1 MTDDIKRAE
10 ARGYAKGY
18 QAGHRRAKRE
28 QSIEAR
34 RAKDNALWQR
44 LFVAAIP
51 AAVKAEG
58 WKFGEKPIV
67 NVEDRVKLAKSFADE
82 AFAAAKREGRA

>member
-1 MTDDIKRAE
+1 MSDDIKKAE

-18 QAGHRRAKRE
+18 QSGQRRAKRE
-28 QSIEAR
+28 RSMEAS

-58 WKFGEKPIV
+58 WKFGDKPIL
-67 NVEDRVKLAKSFADE
+67 NVEDRVKLALFIADE
-82 AFAAAKREGRA
+82 AFAVAKSEGRA